1 MSAPDV
7 VAEVFRMLV
16 ERLGVVEDAVERL
29 GQQSVWNARRA
40 VGSVCMIPF
49 AGLEREVV
57 WRHQSEQD
65 AMMRPAFKD
74 ALVAFPREQWCFE
87 RTQPTLA
94 AAQEALVKCTD
105 GRAKLGAI
113 NFALGRLVVHFE
125 GDMHVD
131 EWVRALVA
139 WMHRLSGKRAQSAGP
154 IELWPMP
161 TTAIL
166 VVQHMVQ
173 VQDGD
178 VLGYIG
184 AYIESLPGPRC
195 RSFVLDFLQEI
206 DLPLYDEA
214 DLLRL
219 RRQLCWHQ

>member
-1 MSAPDV
+1 
-7 VAEVFRMLV
+7 MLV

-65 AMMRPAFKD
+65 AMLRPAFKD
-74 ALVAFPREQWCFE
+74 ALVAFPREQWCFQN
-87 RTQPTLA
+87 TQPTLA
-94 AAQEALVKCTD
+94 AAQDTLVKCTD

-131 EWVRALVA
+131 EWVRGLVA

-161 TTAIL
+161 TTAIP

-173 VQDGD
+173 VQVQDSDTGKALSI
-178 VLGYIG
+178 VG
-184 AYIESLPGPRC
+184 AYIESLPGSRC

-219 RRQLCWHQ
+219 RRQYCWQQ